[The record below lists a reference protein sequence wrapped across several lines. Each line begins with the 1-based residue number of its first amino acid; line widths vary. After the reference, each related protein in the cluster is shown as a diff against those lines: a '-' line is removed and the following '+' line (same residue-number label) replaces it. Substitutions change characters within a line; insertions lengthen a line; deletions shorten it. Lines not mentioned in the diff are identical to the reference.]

1 MKGGLYHQLHEAQSG
16 DVAKIEPG
24 PPAAQRG
31 GAADAGG
38 RRRARRHIV
47 TPVDGGVE
55 TQVAES
61 LTQAV
66 RRRIRLALEA
76 ADQANRA
83 TSANGNGAEP
93 PADGDGDAAPPAA
106 PAGEHDPP
114 R

>member
-1 MKGGLYHQLHEAQSG
+1 MKGGLYYRLYEAQSG
-16 DVAKIEPG
+16 DVAGIEQDHLRRSEEAQPTLA
-24 PPAAQRG
+24 PDDPA
-31 GAADAGG
+31 
-38 RRRARRHIV
+38 HII

-66 RRRIRLALEA
+66 RRRIRLALENA
-76 ADQANRA
+76 EQTNGHEP
-83 TSANGNGAEP
+83 NGNGAEP

-106 PAGEHDPP
+106 PAGENDPP